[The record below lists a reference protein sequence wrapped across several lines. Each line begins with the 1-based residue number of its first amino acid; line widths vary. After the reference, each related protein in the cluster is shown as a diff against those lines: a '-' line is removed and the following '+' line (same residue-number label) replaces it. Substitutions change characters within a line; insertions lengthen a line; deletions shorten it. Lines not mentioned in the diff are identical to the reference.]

1 MSKIIVSC
9 VLCVTAFC
17 AQSAVYQVPDG
28 TEISVSGVSNG
39 KFSVGGVEYGNNQ
52 STVLDF
58 AGDATIKVAY
68 AEGTDSGFAC
78 FGIIA
83 TNGTVTLDL
92 TAIEGKEFTLENG
105 ASVEGKGKLV
115 VKGRDSL
122 RVGNENGVDGNYAP
136 PAGIENIEYRDSDNV
151 AYQSP
156 EGLILVGQV
165 LEWKLPVSTP
175 WKLDADALPC
185 VAQKNSKII
194 ESMIKDGVVTL
205 ENRDM
210 WIYETDVFPATTTP
224 VSVGAGSELV
234 VILRKA
240 QPEKYFEQAGYSGHT
255 LRNPICISGGGVL
268 NMRSHNL
275 TFSGSITGT
284 GTLRYTETKDGYW
297 TKVADASDFSGHV
310 SCERPN
316 TTLQFGNAS
325 FGGDVSMTLCD
336 GSAVEIGYNAEDGYA
351 TTIGALVG
359 PESGSASLA
368 FPGEKSGTVSIAS
381 KTGNVSISGGGYEK
395 TTVMFPSIAVG
406 ETLVAD
412 GNETLKLSLPDDFA
426 SRSDVFVL
434 TRSNGRNVYVRST
447 SSELVDFLDFEVPA
461 TGEYRLVAKNGVSYR
476 NVPENV
482 NVTVPENVTAEVA
495 VRYTGKTNIRIEGGN
510 VSVSKTEP
518 KWRDKVL
525 FWMDPSKL
533 ETVTEKSEYQITV
546 ADSLWVKNAKY
557 PTVGKMVDA
566 REGYETIKLE
576 YASSKDST
584 WPLLI
589 TNGVNGLHFMS
600 MVYSGLGNR
609 RIKLLK
615 GSSYGYVKP
624 AFAIM
629 VFGSQFGGGKAVIAN
644 ESKYF
649 QRGGEIAADTHDRI
663 PVSNSIFANADIA
676 TWVNG
681 TSVNPAERG
690 LSGGWEILSFDTAG
704 KTVHGLGFNGA
715 VGTTTN
721 SKGQN
726 YGEVLLFS
734 ETPTAEERIAA
745 EKYLAKKWGLIKD
758 YKDDT
763 SLPELRIA
771 GNGSVVLKDDFAVSG
786 SFSGSVDLDG
796 KSIVMSEEP
805 LPPGDSVVG
814 GTAPLAWF
822 DPEASDT
829 ITDNAGKVNYI
840 LDRMRG
846 DEDGA
851 PVLNNSGRPP
861 LVIRESRGFGPSR
874 KWLDYSPYN
883 FWDEKGYNYGRTM
896 RLNKWPTLNSTVV
909 SLSARTVF
917 LVQDSVKG
925 GGTPFL
931 SAVGGSGDLVPR
943 LTRWPSMSPD
953 PGLPVWRET
962 TASIFA
968 DGGAT
973 YLDGRKVDGAV
984 EGFQGRPELLTAV
997 GNRNFTLGTFGYYK
1011 YLDLIEDKVDAG
1023 EVQGEIIVYD
1033 KVLEDDVR
1041 KRIEAYLMWKWLGV
1055 ARDGYS
1061 VSENMTLTGNGSVT
1075 IASKDQMP
1083 KFDAQFTGAA
1093 AFGESA
1099 FDFTVNGDGTVSGA
1113 IDMGNAAISFPA
1125 ACTANVSFAD
1135 GMKVG
1140 VYPLIKG
1147 GEIASETSW
1156 TLNLVNGGSRK
1167 AAISQNGGMVAL
1179 EVRSPG
1185 TVVTVR

>member
-1 MSKIIVSC
+1 
-9 VLCVTAFC
+9 
-17 AQSAVYQVPDG
+17 
-28 TEISVSGVSNG
+28 
-39 KFSVGGVEYGNNQ
+39 
-52 STVLDF
+52 
-58 AGDATIKVAY
+58 
-68 AEGTDSGFAC
+68 
-78 FGIIA
+78 
-83 TNGTVTLDL
+83 
-92 TAIEGKEFTLENG
+92 
-105 ASVEGKGKLV
+105 
-115 VKGRDSL
+115 
-122 RVGNENGVDGNYAP
+122 
-136 PAGIENIEYRDSDNV
+136 
-151 AYQSP
+151 
-156 EGLILVGQV
+156 
-165 LEWKLPVSTP
+165 
-175 WKLDADALPC
+175 
-185 VAQKNSKII
+185 
-194 ESMIKDGVVTL
+194 
-205 ENRDM
+205 
-210 WIYETDVFPATTTP
+210 
-224 VSVGAGSELV
+224 
-234 VILRKA
+234 
-240 QPEKYFEQAGYSGHT
+240 
-255 LRNPICISGGGVL
+255 
-268 NMRSHNL
+268 
-275 TFSGSITGT
+275 
-284 GTLRYTETKDGYW
+284 
-297 TKVADASDFSGHV
+297 
-310 SCERPN
+310 
-316 TTLQFGNAS
+316 
-325 FGGDVSMTLCD
+325 
-336 GSAVEIGYNAEDGYA
+336 
-351 TTIGALVG
+351 
-359 PESGSASLA
+359 
-368 FPGEKSGTVSIAS
+368 
-381 KTGNVSISGGGYEK
+381 
-395 TTVMFPSIAVG
+395 
-406 ETLVAD
+406 
-412 GNETLKLSLPDDFA
+412 
-426 SRSDVFVL
+426 
-434 TRSNGRNVYVRST
+434 
-447 SSELVDFLDFEVPA
+447 
-461 TGEYRLVAKNGVSYR
+461 
-476 NVPENV
+476 
-482 NVTVPENVTAEVA
+482 
-495 VRYTGKTNIRIEGGN
+495 
-510 VSVSKTEP
+510 
-518 KWRDKVL
+518 
-525 FWMDPSKL
+525 
-533 ETVTEKSEYQITV
+533 
-546 ADSLWVKNAKY
+546 
-557 PTVGKMVDA
+557 
-566 REGYETIKLE
+566 
-576 YASSKDST
+576 
-584 WPLLI
+584 
-589 TNGVNGLHFMS
+589 MS

-704 KTVHGLGFNGA
+704 ETVHGLGFNGA

-786 SFSGSVDLDG
+786 SFSGSVDLNG

-822 DPEASDT
+822 DPEAPGMME
-829 ITDNAGKVNYI
+829 INGRKVNYI

-851 PVLNNSGRPP
+851 PVLNSSGRPP
-861 LVIRESRGFGPSR
+861 LVISESRGFGPSR

-883 FWDEKGYNYGRTM
+883 FWDEKNYNYGRTM
-896 RLNKWPTLNSTVV
+896 RLNKLPTLNITVV
-909 SLSARTVF
+909 PLSARTVF

-931 SAVGGSGDLVPR
+931 SAVGGSGDLIPR
-943 LTRWPSMSPD
+943 LTQWPSMSPD
-953 PGLPVWRET
+953 PGLPVWRGT

-973 YLDGRKVDGAV
+973 YLDGREIDGAV

-997 GNRNFTLGTFGYYK
+997 GNRNFTLGTFAYYD
-1011 YLDLIEDKVDAG
+1011 YLDLVVDKVDAG

-1041 KRIEAYLMWKWLGV
+1041 KSIEAYLMWKWMGV

-1099 FDFTVNGDGTVSGA
+1099 FDFTVNGDGSVSGA
-1113 IDMGNAAISFPA
+1113 VDMGAAAISFPA

-1167 AAISQNGGMVAL
+1167 AVISQNGGMVAL